1 VVDTAITCSNF
12 DEPARFCRELLS
24 MGVAVAVQIPGD
36 LAEKLPLALSGFRQ
50 RRLRTDKGTE
60 KVT

>member
-1 VVDTAITCSNF
+1 
-12 DEPARFCRELLS
+12 